1 MSSNMKIK
9 FDQLRYQDDAVRAA
23 VDVFVGQK
31 LVPNNFT
38 VYDQELLGKVQTSVG
53 VGNGFTVSKEMI
65 LDNVKNVQ
73 VSNGI
78 NPTKELNAGFPQFN
92 VEMETGTGKTFVYLK
107 TILELN
113 KEYGLTKFIIL
124 VPSVAILEG
133 VRKTYEITKDFFK
146 SQYDG
151 AVYNAFVYN
160 SDKPNDVRNFA
171 ASSNIEIMII
181 NIQKF
186 NRDDTKFKQPTDQL
200 QGVAPIELVQQTN
213 PILIID
219 EPQST
224 DNTDNAKAA
233 IRELNPSVAFRYSA
247 THRDK
252 SYPLIY
258 RLGPVEAYDQELVKQ
273 IVVSSIE
280 ADADGNEAYMRLIS
294 TDAKKQTAKLG
305 VYKFKKGAAGEQAE
319 IIVKKGDN
327 IALKTKLSVYDD
339 YGDVQDI
346 DFTRDDDPST
356 QAVHFTTHES
366 LTMASQNIQDE
377 NAKRLQIRN
386 TIRNH
391 LNKELYLNPRGIKV
405 LSLFFIDE
413 VAKYRASQDVDAELG
428 EYGRWFEEEYER
440 LIAEDTYKNLR
451 DRDVPVREV
460 HNGYFSVDGKT
471 GAFKNSRVDTKGNNK
486 ATKDDESAYETIM
499 KNKEGLLTFYD
510 EEKGDTSN
518 ANKLRFIWS
527 HSALKE
533 GWDNPNVF
541 QIATLVETKDTI
553 TKRQKIGRGLRIAVN
568 QDGQRVPGF
577 DVNTLT
583 VMANESYEKFA
594 TDLQKEYEDDGV
606 EFGKFEDIIFTK
618 IERTVVAEDGT
629 ESTRHLTVDESIQLV
644 TELVDAGYVSSN
656 RKATSKLQEAVQR
669 QTIELSDEFSDV
681 KTEVLR
687 ISEHNMG
694 RVPIKR
700 DMPIKDV
707 PAKLDL
713 IKDPNFLELWNH
725 INKKTTYEIHF
736 DEDQFVNLAVARL
749 KQGSPISRVQ
759 YTTRMASIKQTD
771 GGIVYDAEQGDGTRE
786 TVAKAEYDLSKFDIL
801 TYLQNET
808 GLTRRI
814 IARILNGAAERVTAD
829 FKMNPVAYEEYVGDL
844 LNELKENHIAENI
857 VYKMTDEEWDAE
869 LFKSEP
875 LRGVVEGDTPNMVSV
890 SDAKTPYEYVRY
902 DSTIEKK
909 FAEAANLD
917 NNVKYFIKL
926 PAWFKIATPTRNYN
940 PDWAVLKEVNGEKV
954 MHFVA
959 ETKGTIE
966 SELARPERVRI
977 QYGREH
983 FKALRR
989 DGVDVEYRVITDENQ
1004 L

>member
-1 MSSNMKIK
+1 MKIK
-9 FDQLRYQDDAVRAA
+9 FDQLSYQDDAVKSAT
-23 VDVFVGQK
+23 DVFNAQEIK
-31 LVPNNFT
+31 YNNFT
-38 VYDQELLGKVQTSVG
+38 VLGHELLGSIQTEVGLGNGVSVSEDSMLTSVQS
-53 VGNGFTVSKEMI
+53 VQFENGLTPVTT
-65 LDNVKNVQ
+65 L
-73 VSNGI
+73 
-78 NPTKELNAGFPQFN
+78 NPGFPQFN
-92 VEMETGTGKTFVYLK
+92 IEMETGTGKTFVYFK

-113 KEYGLTKFIIL
+113 KKYGFTKFVIL

-160 SDKPNDVRNFA
+160 SDKSNDVHNFA

-186 NRDDTKFKQPTDQL
+186 NRYDTKFKQPTEKL
-200 QGVAPIELVQQTN
+200 EGVAPIELVQQTN

-294 TDAKKQTAKLG
+294 TDSKKQTAKLG

-319 IIVKKGDN
+319 ITVKKGDN

-346 DFTRDDDPST
+346 DFTRDDDPNT
-356 QAVHFTTHES
+356 QAVHFTTQES
-366 LTMASQNIQDE
+366 LTMASQNTQDE

-391 LNKELYLNPRGIKV
+391 LNKELYLNPKGINV

-413 VAKYRASQDVDAELG
+413 VAKYRASQDEDAELG

-460 HNGYFSVDGKT
+460 HNGYFSVDKT
-471 GAFKNSRVDTKGNNK
+471 GAFKNSKVDKFGNNK
-486 ATKDDESAYETIM
+486 ATKDDESTFENIM

-510 EEKGDTSN
+510 EEKGNTSN

-553 TKRQKIGRGLRIAVN
+553 TKRQKIGRGLCIAVN

-629 ESTRHLTVDESIQLV
+629 ESTRRLTVDESTQLV
-644 TELVDAGYVSSN
+644 NELVDTGYVSSN

-681 KTEVLR
+681 KAEVLR
-687 ISEHNMG
+687 IAEHNMG
-694 RVPIKR
+694 RVPVKR
-700 DMPIKDV
+700 DMTIKDV

-736 DEDQFVNLAVARL
+736 DENQFVHLAVARL
-749 KQGSPISRVQ
+749 KQGSPISRVR
-759 YTTRMASIKQTD
+759 YTTRMASIKQTE
-771 GGIVYDAEQGDGTRE
+771 GGIVYDAEQGNGTRE

-829 FKMNPVAYEEYVGDL
+829 LKMNPVAYEEYVGDL

-875 LRGVVEGDTPNMVSV
+875 LRGVVEGDMPNMVPV
-890 SDAKTPYEYVRY
+890 SDAKTPYAYVRY
-902 DSTIEKK
+902 DSKIEKK
-909 FAEAANLD
+909 FAEASNLD

-926 PAWFKIATPTRNYN
+926 PSWFKISTPTRNYN
-940 PDWAVLKEVNGEKV
+940 PDWAVLKEINGDKV

-966 SELARPERVRI
+966 SELTRPERVRI

-983 FKALRR
+983 FRALGR
-989 DGVDVEYRVITDENQ
+989 DGVDVEYRVVTDENQ

>member
-1 MSSNMKIK
+1 MKIK
-9 FDQLRYQDDAVRAA
+9 FDQLQYQDDAVASA
-23 VDVFVGQK
+23 VGVFAGQSIQS
-31 LVPNNFT
+31 NNFT
-38 VYDQELLGKVQTSVG
+38 VMGQEMFGQIQTEIG
-53 VGNGFTVSKEMI
+53 VGNGIDIPKEA
-65 LDNVKNVQ
+65 LFKNAQ
-73 VSNGI
+73 KIQIENGI
-78 NPTKELNAGFPQFN
+78 TPSYNQQDSFPQFN
-92 VEMETGTGKTFVYLK
+92 IEMETGTGKTFVYVK
-107 TILELN
+107 TILELH
-113 KEYGLTKFIIL
+113 KLYGFTKFVIL

-160 SDKPNDVRNFA
+160 SDKLNDVRNFA

-200 QGVAPIELVQQTN
+200 QGAAPVELVQQTN

-319 IIVKKGDN
+319 ITVKKGDN

-346 DFTRDDDPST
+346 DFTRDDDPNT

-391 LNKELYLNPRGIKV
+391 LNKELYLNPKGIKV

-413 VAKYRASQDVDAELG
+413 VAKYRASQDEDADLG
-428 EYGRWFEEEYER
+428 EYGRWFEEEYDR

-460 HNGYFSVDGKT
+460 HNGYFSVDKT
-471 GAFKNSRVDTKGNNK
+471 GAFKNSKVDKFGNIK
-486 ATKDDESAYETIM
+486 ETKDDASTFETIM

-510 EEKGDTSN
+510 EEKGNTSN

-594 TDLQKEYEDDGV
+594 TDLQKEYEDAGV

-618 IERTVVAEDGT
+618 IERTVIAEDGT
-629 ESTRHLTVDESIQLV
+629 ESTRHLTVDESTQLV
-644 TELVDAGYVSSN
+644 NELVDAGYISSN

-681 KTEVLR
+681 KAEVIR

-700 DMPIKDV
+700 DMPIKNV

-713 IKDPNFLELWNH
+713 IKDPNFLDLWNH

-749 KQGSPISRVQ
+749 KHGSPISRVQ

-989 DGVDVEYRVITDENQ
+989 DGVDVEYRVVTDENQ

>member
-1 MSSNMKIK
+1 MKIK
-9 FDQLRYQDDAVRAA
+9 FDQLQYQDDAVASA
-23 VDVFVGQK
+23 VGVFAGQSIQS
-31 LVPNNFT
+31 NNFT
-38 VYDQELLGKVQTSVG
+38 VMGQEMFGQIQTEIG
-53 VGNGFTVSKEMI
+53 VGNGIDIPKEA
-65 LDNVKNVQ
+65 LFKNAQ
-73 VSNGI
+73 KIQIENGI
-78 NPTKELNAGFPQFN
+78 TPSYNQQDSFPQFN
-92 VEMETGTGKTFVYLK
+92 IEMETGTGKTFVYVK
-107 TILELN
+107 TILELH
-113 KEYGLTKFIIL
+113 KLYGFTKFVIL
-124 VPSVAILEG
+124 VPSVAILES
-133 VRKTYEITKDFFK
+133 VRKTFETTADFFHG
-146 SQYDG
+146 QYNG
-151 AVYNAFVYN
+151 EVYNAFVYN
-160 SDKPNDVRNFA
+160 SDRPNDVRGFA
-171 ASSNIEIMII
+171 SSSNIEIMII

-200 QGVAPIELVQQTN
+200 QGVAPIELVQQTR

-258 RLGPVEAYDQELVKQ
+258 RLGPVEAYNQGLVKQ

-280 ADADGNEAYMRLIS
+280 ADTDGNEAYMRLIS
-294 TDAKKQTAKLG
+294 TDAKKQTAKLA
-305 VYKFKKGAAGEQAE
+305 VYKAKKGSAGEQTK
-319 IIVKKGDN
+319 ITVKKGDN

-346 DFTRDDDPST
+346 DFTRDDDPNT

-391 LNKELYLNPRGIKV
+391 LNKELYLNPKGIKV

-413 VAKYRASQDVDAELG
+413 VAKYRASQDEDAELG

-460 HNGYFSVDGKT
+460 HNGYFSVDKT
-471 GAFKNSRVDTKGNNK
+471 GAFKNSKVDKFGNNK
-486 ATKDDESAYETIM
+486 ATKDDASTFETIM

-510 EEKGDTSN
+510 EEKGNTSN

-629 ESTRHLTVDESIQLV
+629 ESTRRLTVDESTQLV
-644 TELVDAGYVSSN
+644 KELVDAGYVSSN

-669 QTIELSDEFSDV
+669 QTIELSDEFGDV
-681 KTEVLR
+681 KAEVLR
-687 ISEHNMG
+687 IAEHNMG
-694 RVPIKR
+694 RVPVKR

-713 IKDPNFLELWNH
+713 IKDPNFLDLWNH

-749 KQGSPISRVQ
+749 KHGSPISRVQ

-989 DGVDVEYRVITDENQ
+989 DGVDVEYRVVTDENQ

>member
-1 MSSNMKIK
+1 MKIK
-9 FDQLRYQDDAVRAA
+9 FDQLQYQDDAVASA
-23 VDVFVGQK
+23 VGVFAGQSIQS
-31 LVPNNFT
+31 NNFT
-38 VYDQELLGKVQTSVG
+38 VMGQEMFGQIQTEIG
-53 VGNGFTVSKEMI
+53 VGNGIDIPKEA
-65 LDNVKNVQ
+65 LFKNAQ
-73 VSNGI
+73 KIQIENGI
-78 NPTKELNAGFPQFN
+78 TPSYNQQDSFPQFN
-92 VEMETGTGKTFVYLK
+92 IEMETGTGKTFVYVK
-107 TILELN
+107 TILELH
-113 KEYGLTKFIIL
+113 KLYGFTKFVIL

-133 VRKTYEITKDFFK
+133 VRKTFETTADFFHG
-146 SQYDG
+146 QYNG
-151 AVYNAFVYN
+151 EVYNAFVYN
-160 SDKPNDVRNFA
+160 SDRPNDVRGFA
-171 ASSNIEIMII
+171 SSSNIEIMII

-200 QGVAPIELVQQTN
+200 QGVAPIELVQQTR

-258 RLGPVEAYDQELVKQ
+258 RLGPVEAYNQGLVKQ

-280 ADADGNEAYMRLIS
+280 ADTDGNEAYIRLIS
-294 TDAKKQTAKLG
+294 TDAKKQTAKLA
-305 VYKFKKGAAGEQAE
+305 VYKAKKGSAGEQTK
-319 IIVKKGDN
+319 ITVKKGDN

-346 DFTRDDDPST
+346 DFTRDDDPNT

-391 LNKELYLNPRGIKV
+391 LNKELYLNPKGIKV

-413 VAKYRASQDVDAELG
+413 VAKYRASQDEDAELG

-460 HNGYFSVDGKT
+460 HNGYFSVDKT
-471 GAFKNSRVDTKGNNK
+471 GAFKNSKVDKFGNNK
-486 ATKDDESAYETIM
+486 ATKDDASTFETIM

-510 EEKGDTSN
+510 EEKGNTSN

-629 ESTRHLTVDESIQLV
+629 ESTRRLTVDESTQLV
-644 TELVDAGYVSSN
+644 KELVDAGYVSSN

-669 QTIELSDEFSDV
+669 QTIELSDEFGDV
-681 KTEVLR
+681 KAEVLR
-687 ISEHNMG
+687 IAEHNMG
-694 RVPIKR
+694 RVPVKR

-713 IKDPNFLELWNH
+713 IKDPNFLDLWNH

-749 KQGSPISRVQ
+749 KHGSPISRVQ

-989 DGVDVEYRVITDENQ
+989 DGVDVEYRVVTDENQ

>member
-1 MSSNMKIK
+1 MKIK
-9 FDQLRYQDDAVRAA
+9 FDQLQYQDDAVASA
-23 VDVFVGQK
+23 VGVFAGQSIQS
-31 LVPNNFT
+31 NNFT
-38 VYDQELLGKVQTSVG
+38 VMGQEMFGQIQTEIG
-53 VGNGFTVSKEMI
+53 VGNGIDIPKEA
-65 LDNVKNVQ
+65 LFKNAQ
-73 VSNGI
+73 KIQIENGI
-78 NPTKELNAGFPQFN
+78 TPSYNQQDSFPQFN
-92 VEMETGTGKTFVYLK
+92 IEMETGTGKTFVYVK
-107 TILELN
+107 TILELH
-113 KEYGLTKFIIL
+113 KLYGFTKFVIL

-133 VRKTYEITKDFFK
+133 VRKTFETTADFFHG
-146 SQYDG
+146 QYNG
-151 AVYNAFVYN
+151 EVYNAFVYN
-160 SDKPNDVRNFA
+160 SDRPNDVRGFA
-171 ASSNIEIMII
+171 SSSNIEIMII

-200 QGVAPIELVQQTN
+200 QGVAPIELVQQTR

-319 IIVKKGDN
+319 ITVKKGDN

-346 DFTRDDDPST
+346 DFTRDDDPNT

-391 LNKELYLNPRGIKV
+391 LNKELYLNPKGIKV

-413 VAKYRASQDVDAELG
+413 VAKYRASQDEDADLG
-428 EYGRWFEEEYER
+428 EYGRWFEEEYNR

-460 HNGYFSVDGKT
+460 HNGYFSVDKT
-471 GAFKNSRVDTKGNNK
+471 GAFKNSKVDKFGNNK
-486 ATKDDESAYETIM
+486 ATKDDESTFETIM

-510 EEKGDTSN
+510 EEKGNTSN

-629 ESTRHLTVDESIQLV
+629 ESTRHLTVDESTQLV

-669 QTIELSDEFSDV
+669 QTIELSDEFGDV
-681 KTEVLR
+681 KAEVLR
-687 ISEHNMG
+687 IAEHNMG
-694 RVPIKR
+694 RVPVKR

-749 KQGSPISRVQ
+749 KHGSPISRVQ

-890 SDAKTPYEYVRY
+890 SDAKTPYAYVRY
-902 DSTIEKK
+902 DSKIEKK
-909 FAEAANLD
+909 FAESANLD

-926 PAWFKIATPTRNYN
+926 PSWFKISTPTRNYN
-940 PDWAVLKEVNGEKV
+940 PDWAVLKEINGDKV

-983 FKALRR
+983 FRALGR
-989 DGVDVEYRVITDENQ
+989 DGVDVEYRVVTDENQ

>member
-1 MSSNMKIK
+1 MKIK
-9 FDQLRYQDDAVRAA
+9 FDQLQYQDDAVASA
-23 VDVFVGQK
+23 VGVFAGQSIQS
-31 LVPNNFT
+31 NNFT
-38 VYDQELLGKVQTSVG
+38 VMGQEMFGQIQTEIG
-53 VGNGFTVSKEMI
+53 VGNGIDIPKEA
-65 LDNVKNVQ
+65 LFKNAQ
-73 VSNGI
+73 KIQIENGI
-78 NPTKELNAGFPQFN
+78 TPSYNQQDSFPQFN
-92 VEMETGTGKTFVYLK
+92 IEMETGTGKTFVYVK
-107 TILELN
+107 TILELH
-113 KEYGLTKFIIL
+113 KLYGFTKFVIL

-133 VRKTYEITKDFFK
+133 VRKTFETTADFFHG
-146 SQYDG
+146 QYNG
-151 AVYNAFVYN
+151 EVYNAFVYN
-160 SDKPNDVRNFA
+160 SDRPNDVRGFA
-171 ASSNIEIMII
+171 SSSNIEIMII

-200 QGVAPIELVQQTN
+200 QGVAPIELVQQTR

-319 IIVKKGDN
+319 ITVKKGDN

-346 DFTRDDDPST
+346 DFTRDDDPNT

-391 LNKELYLNPRGIKV
+391 LNKELYLNPKGIKV

-413 VAKYRASQDVDAELG
+413 VAKYRASQDEDAELG

-510 EEKGDTSN
+510 EEKGNTSN

-629 ESTRHLTVDESIQLV
+629 ESTRRLTVDESTQLV
-644 TELVDAGYVSSN
+644 KELVDAGYVSSN

-669 QTIELSDEFSDV
+669 QTIELSDEFGDV
-681 KTEVLR
+681 KAEVLR
-687 ISEHNMG
+687 IAEHNMG
-694 RVPIKR
+694 RVPVKR

-713 IKDPNFLELWNH
+713 IKDPNFLDLWNH

-749 KQGSPISRVQ
+749 KHGSPISRVQ

-829 FKMNPVAYEEYVGDL
+829 FKMNPVSYEEYVGDL

-989 DGVDVEYRVITDENQ
+989 DGVDVEYRVVTDENQ

>member
-1 MSSNMKIK
+1 MKIK
-9 FDQLRYQDDAVRAA
+9 FDQLQYQDDAVAST
-23 VDVFVGQK
+23 VGVFAGQSIQS
-31 LVPNNFT
+31 NNFT
-38 VYDQELLGKVQTSVG
+38 VMGQEMFGQIQTEIG
-53 VGNGFTVSKEMI
+53 VGNGIDIPKEA
-65 LDNVKNVQ
+65 LFKNAQ
-73 VSNGI
+73 KIQIENGI
-78 NPTKELNAGFPQFN
+78 TPSYNQQDSFPQFN
-92 VEMETGTGKTFVYLK
+92 IEMETGTGKTFVYVK
-107 TILELN
+107 TILELH
-113 KEYGLTKFIIL
+113 KLYGFTKFVIL

-133 VRKTYEITKDFFK
+133 VRKTFETTADFFHG
-146 SQYDG
+146 QYNG
-151 AVYNAFVYN
+151 EVYNAFVYN
-160 SDKPNDVRNFA
+160 SDRPNDVSGFA
-171 ASSNIEIMII
+171 SSSNIEIMII

-186 NRDDTKFKQPTDQL
+186 NRDDTKFKQPTEAL

-224 DNTDNAKAA
+224 DNTDNAKTA

-319 IIVKKGDN
+319 ITVKKGDN

-346 DFTRDDDPST
+346 DFTRDDDPNT

-377 NAKRLQIRN
+377 NTKRLQIRN

-391 LNKELYLNPRGIKV
+391 LNKELYLNPKGIKV

-413 VAKYRASQDVDAELG
+413 VAKYRASQDEDAELG

-460 HNGYFSVDGKT
+460 HNGYFSVDNT
-471 GAFKNSRVDTKGNNK
+471 GAFKNSKVDKFGNNK
-486 ATKDDESAYETIM
+486 ATKDDESTFETIM

-510 EEKGDTSN
+510 EEKGNTSN

-629 ESTRHLTVDESIQLV
+629 ESTRRLTVDESTQLV
-644 TELVDAGYVSSN
+644 NELVDAGYISSN

-681 KTEVLR
+681 KAEVIR
-687 ISEHNMG
+687 ILEHNMG

-700 DMPIKDV
+700 DMPIKNV

-713 IKDPNFLELWNH
+713 IKDPNFLDLWNH

-759 YTTRMASIKQTD
+759 YTTRMASIKQSD
-771 GGIVYDAEQGDGTRE
+771 GGIIYDAEQGDGTRE
-786 TVAKAEYDLSKFDIL
+786 TVVKAEYDLSKFDIL
-801 TYLQNET
+801 TYLQNKT

-829 FKMNPVAYEEYVGDL
+829 FKINPVAYEEYVGDL

-890 SDAKTPYEYVRY
+890 DESKTPYEYVRY

-926 PAWFKIATPTRNYN
+926 PSWFKIGTPTRNYN

-983 FKALRR
+983 FKALGRA
-989 DGVDVEYRVITDENQ
+989 GVEVEYKVVQNEGQ
-1004 L
+1004 LE

>member
-1 MSSNMKIK
+1 MKIK
-9 FDQLRYQDDAVRAA
+9 FDQLSYQDDAVNAVVDLFNGQEIRA
-23 VDVFVGQK
+23 
-31 LVPNNFT
+31 NNFT
-38 VYDQELLGKVQTSVG
+38 VFGPELFGQVQTEVG
-53 VGNGFTVSKEMI
+53 VGNGFSISTSVLLNNTQKI
-65 LDNVKNVQ
+65 QLDNGIQPV
-73 VSNGI
+73 NG
-78 NPTKELNAGFPQFN
+78 LNKGFPQFN
-92 VEMETGTGKTFVYLK
+92 IEMETGTGKTFVYFK

-113 KEYGLTKFIIL
+113 KKYGFTKFVIL

-151 AVYNAFVYN
+151 AVYKAFVYN
-160 SDKPNDVRNFA
+160 SDKPYDVHNYA

-186 NRDDTKFKQPTDQL
+186 NRDDTKFKQPNEDL
-200 QGVAPIELVQQTN
+200 QGAAPVELVQQTN

-280 ADADGNEAYMRLIS
+280 ADEDGNEAYMRLIS

-305 VYKFKKGAAGEQAE
+305 VYKFKKGAAGAQAE
-319 IIVKKGDN
+319 ITVKKGDN
-327 IALKTKLSVYDD
+327 IAIKTKLSIYDD

-356 QAVHFTTHES
+356 QAVHFTTRAS
-366 LTMASQNIQDE
+366 LTMASQNIQDQ

-391 LNKELYLNPRGIKV
+391 LNKELYLNPKGIKV

-413 VAKYRASQDVDAELG
+413 VAKYRASQDEDADLG
-428 EYGRWFEEEYER
+428 EYGRWFEEEYDR

-460 HNGYFSVDGKT
+460 HNGYFSVDKT
-471 GAFKNSRVDTKGNNK
+471 GAFKNSKVDRFGNNK
-486 ATKDDESAYETIM
+486 ATKDDESTFETIM

-510 EEKGDTSN
+510 EEKGNTSN

-541 QIATLVETKDTI
+541 QIVTLVETKDTI

-594 TDLQKEYEDDGV
+594 TDLQKEYEDSGV

-618 IERTVVAEDGT
+618 IERTVMAEDGT
-629 ESTRHLTVDESIQLV
+629 ESTLHLTVDESKQLV
-644 TELVDAGYVSSN
+644 NELVDAGYISSN

-681 KTEVLR
+681 KAEVLR

-694 RVPIKR
+694 RVPIKQ
-700 DMPIKDV
+700 DMPIKNV

-713 IKDPNFLELWNH
+713 IKDPNFLDLWNH

-759 YTTRMASIKQTD
+759 YTTRMASIKQSD
-771 GGIVYDAEQGDGTRE
+771 GGIIYDAEQGDGTRE

-829 FKMNPVAYEEYVGDL
+829 FKINPVAYEEYVGDL

-890 SDAKTPYEYVRY
+890 DESKTPYEYVRY

-909 FAEAANLD
+909 FAEAANLV

-926 PAWFKIATPTRNYN
+926 PSWFKIGTPTRNYN

-959 ETKGTIE
+959 ETKGTTE

-983 FKALRR
+983 FKALGRA
-989 DGVDVEYRVITDENQ
+989 GVEVEYKVVQNEGQ
-1004 L
+1004 LE

>member
-1 MSSNMKIK
+1 MSKPMIIK
-9 FDQLRYQDDAVRAA
+9 FDQLSYQDNAVQSAIRIFEGQETRA
-23 VDVFVGQK
+23 
-31 LVPNNFT
+31 NNFT
-38 VYDQELLGKVQTSVG
+38 VLGQEMLGQIQTEIG
-53 VGNGFTVSKEMI
+53 TGNGRFISAANV
-65 LDNVKNVQ
+65 LDNTKRVQ
-73 VSNGI
+73 LDNGI
-78 NPTKELNAGFPQFN
+78 SPVDSLNPGFPQFN
-92 VEMETGTGKTFVYLK
+92 IEMETGTGKTFVYFK

-113 KEYGLTKFIIL
+113 KKYGFTKFVIL

-160 SDKPNDVRNFA
+160 SDRPNDVHNYA
-171 ASSNIEIMII
+171 ASSNIKIMII

-186 NRDDTKFKQPTDQL
+186 NRDDTKFKQPNEDL
-200 QGVAPIELVQQTN
+200 QGAAPVELVQQTN

-224 DNTDNAKAA
+224 DSTDNAKAA

-319 IIVKKGDN
+319 ITVKKGDN
-327 IALKTKLSVYDD
+327 IAIKTKLSVYDE

-346 DFTRDDDPST
+346 DFTRDDDPNT
-356 QAVHFTTHES
+356 QAVHFTTHQS
-366 LTMASQNIQDE
+366 LTMASQNIQVE

-391 LNKELYLNPRGIKV
+391 LNKELYLNPKGIKV

-413 VAKYRASQDVDAELG
+413 VAKYRASQDEDAELG

-460 HNGYFSVDGKT
+460 HNGYFSVDKT
-471 GAFKNSRVDTKGNNK
+471 GAFKNSKVDKFGNNK
-486 ATKDDESAYETIM
+486 ATKDDESTFETIM

-510 EEKGDTSN
+510 EEKGNTSN

-594 TDLQKEYEDDGV
+594 TDLQKEYEDAGV
-606 EFGKFEDIIFTK
+606 EFGTFEDIIFTK

-629 ESTRHLTVDESIQLV
+629 ESTRPLTVDESTQLV
-644 TELVDAGYVSSN
+644 NELVDSGYVSSN

-669 QTIELSDEFSDV
+669 QTIELSDEFSAV
-681 KTEVLR
+681 KAEVLR
-687 ISEHNMG
+687 IAEHNMG
-694 RVPIKR
+694 RVPVKR

-736 DEDQFVNLAVARL
+736 DEDQFVNLAVDRL

-759 YTTRMASIKQTD
+759 YTTHMASIKQTD

-786 TVAKAEYDLSKFDIL
+786 TVLKSEYDLSKFDIV

-814 IARILNGAAERVTAD
+814 IARILNGATERVTAD

-869 LFKSEP
+869 LFQSES
-875 LRGVVEGDTPNMVSV
+875 LRGVIEGDMPNMVPV
-890 SDAKTPYEYVRY
+890 SDAKTPYAYVRY
-902 DSTIEKK
+902 DSKIEKK
-909 FAEAANLD
+909 FAEASNLD

-926 PAWFKIATPTRNYN
+926 PSWFKISTPTRNYN
-940 PDWAVLKEVNGEKV
+940 PDWAVLKEINGDKV

-983 FKALRR
+983 FRALGR
-989 DGVDVEYRVITDENQ
+989 DGVDVEYRVVTDENQ

>member
-1 MSSNMKIK
+1 MDIK
-9 FDQLRYQDDAVRAA
+9 FDQLSYQDDAVKAVVDLFNGQEIRA
-23 VDVFVGQK
+23 
-31 LVPNNFT
+31 NNFT
-38 VYDQELLGKVQTSVG
+38 VFGPELFGQIQTDVG
-53 VGNGFTVSKEMI
+53 VGNGFSISTSMLLNNTQKI
-65 LDNVKNVQ
+65 QLDHSIQPVN
-73 VSNGI
+73 
-78 NPTKELNAGFPQFN
+78 ELNKGFPQFN
-92 VEMETGTGKTFVYLK
+92 IDMETGTGKTFVYFK

-113 KEYGLTKFIIL
+113 KKYGFTKFVIL

-133 VRKTYEITKDFFK
+133 VKKTYDLTKSFFK
-146 SQYDG
+146 SLYDG
-151 AVYNAFVYN
+151 VVYKTFVYS
-160 SDKPNDVRNFA
+160 SDRPNDVREFA
-171 ASSNIEIMII
+171 ASGDVEIMII
-181 NIQKF
+181 NIDKF
-186 NRDDTKFKQPTDQL
+186 NRDDSKFKRPDEFL
-200 QGVAPIELVQQTN
+200 QGASPAELVQQTN

-224 DNTDNAKAA
+224 DNTENAKAS
-233 IRELNPSVAFRYSA
+233 IRGLNPSVAFRYSA

-252 SYPLIY
+252 SYPLVY

-319 IIVKKGDN
+319 ITVKKGDN
-327 IALKTKLSVYDD
+327 IALKTKLSVYDE

-346 DFTRDDDPST
+346 DFSRDDDPNT

-391 LNKELYLNPRGIKV
+391 LSKELYLNPKGIKV

-413 VAKYRASQDVDAELG
+413 VAKYRASQDEDAELG

-460 HNGYFSVDGKT
+460 HNGYFSVDKT
-471 GAFKNSRVDTKGNNK
+471 GAFKNSKVDKFGNNK
-486 ATKDDESAYETIM
+486 ATKDDESTFETIM

-510 EEKGDTSN
+510 EEKGNTSN

-583 VMANESYEKFA
+583 VMANESYKKFA
-594 TDLQKEYEDDGV
+594 DDLQKEYEDDGV

-629 ESTRHLTVDESIQLV
+629 ESTRRLTVDESTQLV
-644 TELVDAGYVSSN
+644 NELVDAGYVSSN

-681 KTEVLR
+681 KAEVLR
-687 ISEHNMG
+687 IAEHNMG
-694 RVPIKR
+694 RVPVKR

-829 FKMNPVAYEEYVGDL
+829 FKINPVAYEEYVGDL
-844 LNELKENHIAENI
+844 LNELKETHIAENI
-857 VYKMTDEEWDAE
+857 VYKITDEEWDAE

-926 PAWFKIATPTRNYN
+926 PSWFKISTPTRNYN

-959 ETKGTIE
+959 ETKGTTE

-983 FKALRR
+983 FRALAR
-989 DGVDVEYRVITDENQ
+989 DGVDVEYRVVTDESQ
-1004 L
+1004 LN

>member
-1 MSSNMKIK
+1 MKIK
-9 FDQLRYQDDAVRAA
+9 FDQLQYQDDAVASA
-23 VDVFVGQK
+23 VGVFAGQSIQS
-31 LVPNNFT
+31 NNFT
-38 VYDQELLGKVQTSVG
+38 VMGQEMFGQIQTEIG
-53 VGNGFTVSKEMI
+53 VGNGIDIPKEA
-65 LDNVKNVQ
+65 LLKNAQ
-73 VSNGI
+73 KIQIENGI
-78 NPTKELNAGFPQFN
+78 TPSYNQQDSFPQFN
-92 VEMETGTGKTFVYLK
+92 IEMETGTGKTFVYVK
-107 TILELN
+107 TILELH
-113 KEYGLTKFIIL
+113 KLYGFTKFVIL

-133 VRKTYEITKDFFK
+133 VRKTFETTADFFHG
-146 SQYDG
+146 QYNG
-151 AVYNAFVYN
+151 EVYNAFVYN
-160 SDKPNDVRNFA
+160 SDRPNDVRGFA
-171 ASSNIEIMII
+171 SSSNIEIMII

-200 QGVAPIELVQQTN
+200 QGVAPIELVQQTR

-258 RLGPVEAYDQELVKQ
+258 RLGPVEAYNQGLVKQ

-280 ADADGNEAYMRLIS
+280 ADTDGNEAYMRLIS
-294 TDAKKQTAKLG
+294 TDAKKQTAKLA
-305 VYKFKKGAAGEQAE
+305 VYKAKKGSAGEQTK
-319 IIVKKGDN
+319 ITVKKGDN

-346 DFTRDDDPST
+346 DFTRDDDPNT

-391 LNKELYLNPRGIKV
+391 LNKELYLNPKGIKV

-413 VAKYRASQDVDAELG
+413 VAKYRASQDEDAELG

-460 HNGYFSVDGKT
+460 HNGYFSVDKT
-471 GAFKNSRVDTKGNNK
+471 GAFKNSKVDKFGNNK
-486 ATKDDESAYETIM
+486 ATKDDASTFETIM

-510 EEKGDTSN
+510 EEKGNTSN

-629 ESTRHLTVDESIQLV
+629 ESTRRLTVEESTQLV
-644 TELVDAGYVSSN
+644 KELVDAGYVSSN

-669 QTIELSDEFSDV
+669 QTIELSDEFGDV
-681 KTEVLR
+681 KAEVLR
-687 ISEHNMG
+687 IAEHNMG
-694 RVPIKR
+694 RVPVKR

-713 IKDPNFLELWNH
+713 IKDPNFLDLWNH
-725 INKKTTYEIHF
+725 INKKTTYEINF

-749 KQGSPISRVQ
+749 KHGSPISRVQ

-808 GLTRRI
+808 DLTRRI

-989 DGVDVEYRVITDENQ
+989 DGVDVEYRVVTDENQ

>member
-1 MSSNMKIK
+1 MKIK
-9 FDQLRYQDDAVRAA
+9 FDQLQYQNDAVASA
-23 VDVFVGQK
+23 VGVFAGQSIQS
-31 LVPNNFT
+31 NNFT
-38 VYDQELLGKVQTSVG
+38 VMGQEMFGQIQTKIG
-53 VGNGFTVSKEMI
+53 VGNGIDIPKEA
-65 LDNVKNVQ
+65 LLKNAQ
-73 VSNGI
+73 KIQIENGI
-78 NPTKELNAGFPQFN
+78 TPSYNQQDSFPQFN
-92 VEMETGTGKTFVYLK
+92 IEMETGTGKTFVYVK
-107 TILELN
+107 TILELH
-113 KEYGLTKFIIL
+113 KLYGFTKFVIL

-133 VRKTYEITKDFFK
+133 VRKTFETTADFFHG
-146 SQYDG
+146 QYNG
-151 AVYNAFVYN
+151 EVYNAFVYN
-160 SDKPNDVRNFA
+160 SDRPNDVRGFA
-171 ASSNIEIMII
+171 SSSNIEIMII

-200 QGVAPIELVQQTN
+200 QGVAPIELVQQTR

-258 RLGPVEAYDQELVKQ
+258 RLGPVEAYNQGLVKQ

-280 ADADGNEAYMRLIS
+280 ADTDGNEAYMRLIS
-294 TDAKKQTAKLG
+294 TDAKKQTAKLA
-305 VYKFKKGAAGEQAE
+305 VYKAKKGSAGEQTK
-319 IIVKKGDN
+319 ITVKKGDN

-346 DFTRDDDPST
+346 DFTRDDDPNT

-391 LNKELYLNPRGIKV
+391 LNKELYLNPKGIKV

-413 VAKYRASQDVDAELG
+413 VAKYRASQDEDAELG

-460 HNGYFSVDGKT
+460 HNGYFSVDKT
-471 GAFKNSRVDTKGNNK
+471 GAFKNSKVDKFGNNK
-486 ATKDDESAYETIM
+486 ATKDDASTFETIM

-510 EEKGDTSN
+510 EEKGNTSN

-629 ESTRHLTVDESIQLV
+629 ESTRRLTVDESTQLV
-644 TELVDAGYVSSN
+644 KELVDAGYVSSN

-669 QTIELSDEFSDV
+669 QTIELSDEFGDV
-681 KTEVLR
+681 KAEVLR
-687 ISEHNMG
+687 IAEHNMG
-694 RVPIKR
+694 RVPVKR

-713 IKDPNFLELWNH
+713 IKDPNFLDLWNH

-749 KQGSPISRVQ
+749 KHGSPISRVQ

-989 DGVDVEYRVITDENQ
+989 DGVDVEYRVVTDENQ

>member
-1 MSSNMKIK
+1 MKIR
-9 FDQLRYQDDAVRAA
+9 FDQLAYQDDAVNSA
-23 VDVFVGQK
+23 VNIFRGQEIRQ
-31 LVPNNFT
+31 NNFT
-38 VYDQELLGKVQTSVG
+38 VVGPEMLGQQQNDVG
-53 VGNGFTVSKEMI
+53 VGNSLGVSRKVL
-65 LDNVKNVQ
+65 LDNVREIQ
-73 VSNGI
+73 ITNGI
-78 NPTKELNAGFPQFN
+78 SPIEAMPVGFPQFN
-92 VEMETGTGKTFVYLK
+92 VEMETGTGKTFVYFK
-107 TILELN
+107 TILELH
-113 KEYGLTKFIIL
+113 KVYGFTKFVIL

-133 VRKTYEITKDFFK
+133 VRKTYEITKEYFK

-151 AVYNAFVYN
+151 EVFNTFVYN
-160 SDKPNDVRNFA
+160 PDKPNEVRNYA
-171 ASSNIEIMII
+171 TSATIDIMII

-186 NRDDTKFKQPTDQL
+186 NRDDTKFKQPMEKL
-200 QGVAPIELVQQTN
+200 EGVAPIELVQQTR

-233 IRELNPSVAFRYSA
+233 IRKLNPSVAFRYSA

-319 IIVKKGDN
+319 ITVKKGDN

-346 DFTRDDDPST
+346 DFTRDDDPNT

-413 VAKYRASQDVDAELG
+413 VAKYRASQDEDAELG

-460 HNGYFSVDGKT
+460 HNGYFSVDKT
-471 GAFKNSRVDTKGNNK
+471 GAFKNSKVDKFGNNK
-486 ATKDDESAYETIM
+486 ATKDDESTFETIM

-510 EEKGDTSN
+510 EEKGNTSN

-629 ESTRHLTVDESIQLV
+629 ESTRRLTVDESTQLV
-644 TELVDAGYVSSN
+644 KELVDAGYVSSN

-669 QTIELSDEFSDV
+669 QTIELSDEFGDV
-681 KTEVLR
+681 KAEVLR
-687 ISEHNMG
+687 IAEHNMG
-694 RVPIKR
+694 RVPVKR

-713 IKDPNFLELWNH
+713 IKDPNFLDLWNH

-749 KQGSPISRVQ
+749 KHGSPISRVQ
-759 YTTRMASIKQTD
+759 YITRMASIKQTD

-875 LRGVVEGDTPNMVSV
+875 LRGVVEGDMPNMVSV

-989 DGVDVEYRVITDENQ
+989 DGVDVEYRVVTDENQ

>member
-1 MSSNMKIK
+1 MSKPMIIK
-9 FDQLRYQDDAVRAA
+9 FDQLSYQDNAVQSAIRIFEGQETRA
-23 VDVFVGQK
+23 
-31 LVPNNFT
+31 NNFT
-38 VYDQELLGKVQTSVG
+38 VLGQEMLGQIQTEIG
-53 VGNGFTVSKEMI
+53 TGNGQFISAANV
-65 LDNVKNVQ
+65 LDNTKRVQ
-73 VSNGI
+73 LDNGI
-78 NPTKELNAGFPQFN
+78 SPVDSLNPGFPQFN
-92 VEMETGTGKTFVYLK
+92 IEMETGTGKTFVYFK

-113 KEYGLTKFIIL
+113 KKYGFTKFVIL

-160 SDKPNDVRNFA
+160 SDRPNDVHNYA
-171 ASSNIEIMII
+171 ASSNIKIMII

-186 NRDDTKFKQPTDQL
+186 NRDDTKFKQPNEDL
-200 QGVAPIELVQQTN
+200 QGAAPVELVQQTN

-319 IIVKKGDN
+319 ITVKKGDN
-327 IALKTKLSVYDD
+327 IALKTKLSVYDE

-346 DFTRDDDPST
+346 DFTRDDDPNT
-356 QAVHFTTHES
+356 QAVHFTTHQS

-391 LNKELYLNPRGIKV
+391 LNKELYLNPKGIKV

-413 VAKYRASQDVDAELG
+413 VAKYRASQDEDAELG

-460 HNGYFSVDGKT
+460 HNGYFSVDKT
-471 GAFKNSRVDTKGNNK
+471 GAFKNSKVDKFGNNK
-486 ATKDDESAYETIM
+486 ATKDDESTFETIM

-510 EEKGDTSN
+510 EEKGNTSN

-594 TDLQKEYEDDGV
+594 ADLQKEYEDAGV
-606 EFGKFEDIIFTK
+606 EFGTFEDIIFTK

-629 ESTRHLTVDESIQLV
+629 ESTRPLTVDESTQLV
-644 TELVDAGYVSSN
+644 NELVDSGYVSSN

-669 QTIELSDEFSDV
+669 QTIELSDEFSAV
-681 KTEVLR
+681 KAEVLR
-687 ISEHNMG
+687 IAEHNMG
-694 RVPIKR
+694 RVPVKR

-736 DEDQFVNLAVARL
+736 DEDQFVNLAVDRL

-759 YTTRMASIKQTD
+759 YTTHMASIKQTD
-771 GGIVYDAEQGDGTRE
+771 SGIVYDAEQGDGTRE
-786 TVAKAEYDLSKFDIL
+786 TVLKSEYDLSKFDIV

-814 IARILNGAAERVTAD
+814 IARILNGATERVTAD

-869 LFKSEP
+869 LFQSES
-875 LRGVVEGDTPNMVSV
+875 LRGVIEGDMPNMVPV
-890 SDAKTPYEYVRY
+890 SDAKTPYAYVRY
-902 DSTIEKK
+902 DSKIEKK
-909 FAEAANLD
+909 FAEASNLD

-926 PAWFKIATPTRNYN
+926 PSWFKISTPTRNYN
-940 PDWAVLKEVNGEKV
+940 PDWAVLKEINGDKV

-983 FKALRR
+983 FRALGR
-989 DGVDVEYRVITDENQ
+989 DGVDVEYRVVTDENQ

>member
-1 MSSNMKIK
+1 MKIK
-9 FDQLRYQDDAVRAA
+9 FDQLQYQDDAVASA
-23 VDVFVGQK
+23 VGVFAGQSIQS
-31 LVPNNFT
+31 NNFT
-38 VYDQELLGKVQTSVG
+38 VMGQEMFGQIQTEIG
-53 VGNGFTVSKEMI
+53 VGNGIDIPKEA
-65 LDNVKNVQ
+65 LFKNAQ
-73 VSNGI
+73 KIQIENGI
-78 NPTKELNAGFPQFN
+78 TPSYNQQDSFPQFN
-92 VEMETGTGKTFVYLK
+92 IEMETGTGKTFVYVK
-107 TILELN
+107 TILELH
-113 KEYGLTKFIIL
+113 KLYGFTKFVIL

-133 VRKTYEITKDFFK
+133 VRKTFETTADFFHG
-146 SQYDG
+146 QYNG
-151 AVYNAFVYN
+151 EVYNAFVYN
-160 SDKPNDVRNFA
+160 SDRPNDVRGFA
-171 ASSNIEIMII
+171 SSSNIEIMII

-200 QGVAPIELVQQTN
+200 QGVAPIELVQQTR

-258 RLGPVEAYDQELVKQ
+258 RLGPVEAYNQGLVKQ

-280 ADADGNEAYMRLIS
+280 ADTDGNEAYMRLIS
-294 TDAKKQTAKLG
+294 TDAKKQTAKLA
-305 VYKFKKGAAGEQAE
+305 VYKAKKGSAGEQTK
-319 IIVKKGDN
+319 ITVKKGDN

-346 DFTRDDDPST
+346 DFTRDDDPNT

-391 LNKELYLNPRGIKV
+391 LNKELYLNPKGIKV

-413 VAKYRASQDVDAELG
+413 VAKYRASQDEDAELG

-460 HNGYFSVDGKT
+460 HNGYFSVDKT
-471 GAFKNSRVDTKGNNK
+471 GAFKNSKVDKFGNNK
-486 ATKDDESAYETIM
+486 ATKDDASTFETIM

-510 EEKGDTSN
+510 EEKGNTSN

-577 DVNTLT
+577 DLNTLT

-629 ESTRHLTVDESIQLV
+629 ESTRRLTVDESTQLV
-644 TELVDAGYVSSN
+644 KELVDAGYVSSN

-669 QTIELSDEFSDV
+669 QTIELSDEFGDV
-681 KTEVLR
+681 KAEVLR
-687 ISEHNMG
+687 IAEHNMG
-694 RVPIKR
+694 RVPVKR

-713 IKDPNFLELWNH
+713 IKDPNFLDLWNH

-749 KQGSPISRVQ
+749 KHGSPISRVQ

-989 DGVDVEYRVITDENQ
+989 DGVDVEYRVVTDENQ

>member
-1 MSSNMKIK
+1 MKIK
-9 FDQLRYQDDAVRAA
+9 FDQLQYQNDAVASA
-23 VDVFVGQK
+23 VGVFAGQSIQS
-31 LVPNNFT
+31 NNFT
-38 VYDQELLGKVQTSVG
+38 VMGQEMFGQIQTEIG
-53 VGNGFTVSKEMI
+53 VGNGIDIPKEA
-65 LDNVKNVQ
+65 LLKNAQ
-73 VSNGI
+73 KIQIENGI
-78 NPTKELNAGFPQFN
+78 TPSYNQQDSFPQFN
-92 VEMETGTGKTFVYLK
+92 IEMETGTGKTFVYVK
-107 TILELN
+107 TILELH
-113 KEYGLTKFIIL
+113 KLYGFTKFVIL

-133 VRKTYEITKDFFK
+133 VRKTFETTADFFHG
-146 SQYDG
+146 QYNG
-151 AVYNAFVYN
+151 EVYNAFVYN
-160 SDKPNDVRNFA
+160 SDRPNDVRGFA
-171 ASSNIEIMII
+171 SSSNIEIMII

-200 QGVAPIELVQQTN
+200 QGVAPIELVQQTR

-258 RLGPVEAYDQELVKQ
+258 RLGPVEAYNQGLVKQ

-280 ADADGNEAYMRLIS
+280 ADTDGNEAYMRLIS
-294 TDAKKQTAKLG
+294 TDAKKQTAKLA
-305 VYKFKKGAAGEQAE
+305 VYKAKKGSAGEQTK
-319 IIVKKGDN
+319 ITVKKGDN

-346 DFTRDDDPST
+346 DFTRDDDPNT

-391 LNKELYLNPRGIKV
+391 LNKELYLNPKGIKV

-413 VAKYRASQDVDAELG
+413 VAKYRASQDEDAELG

-460 HNGYFSVDGKT
+460 HNGYFSVDKT
-471 GAFKNSRVDTKGNNK
+471 GAFKNSKVDKFGNNK
-486 ATKDDESAYETIM
+486 ATKDDASTFETIM

-510 EEKGDTSN
+510 EEKGNTSN

-629 ESTRHLTVDESIQLV
+629 ESTRRLTVDESTQLV
-644 TELVDAGYVSSN
+644 KELVDAGYVSSN

-669 QTIELSDEFSDV
+669 QTIELSDEFGDV
-681 KTEVLR
+681 KAEVLR
-687 ISEHNMG
+687 IAEHNMG
-694 RVPIKR
+694 RVPVKR

-713 IKDPNFLELWNH
+713 IKDPNFLDLWNH

-749 KQGSPISRVQ
+749 KHGSPISRVQ

-989 DGVDVEYRVITDENQ
+989 DGVDVEYRVVTDENQ

>member
-1 MSSNMKIK
+1 MKIK
-9 FDQLRYQDDAVRAA
+9 FDQLQYQNDAVASA
-23 VDVFVGQK
+23 VGVFAGQSIQS
-31 LVPNNFT
+31 NNFT
-38 VYDQELLGKVQTSVG
+38 VMGQEMFGQIQTEIG
-53 VGNGFTVSKEMI
+53 VGNGIDIPKEA
-65 LDNVKNVQ
+65 LLKNAQ
-73 VSNGI
+73 KIQIENGI
-78 NPTKELNAGFPQFN
+78 TPSYNQQDSFPQFN
-92 VEMETGTGKTFVYLK
+92 IEMETGTGKTFVYVK
-107 TILELN
+107 TILELH
-113 KEYGLTKFIIL
+113 KLYGFTKFVIL

-133 VRKTYEITKDFFK
+133 VRKTFETTADFFHG
-146 SQYDG
+146 QYNG
-151 AVYNAFVYN
+151 EVYNAFVYN
-160 SDKPNDVRNFA
+160 SDRPNDVRGFA
-171 ASSNIEIMII
+171 SSSNIEIMII

-200 QGVAPIELVQQTN
+200 QGVAPIELVQQTR

-258 RLGPVEAYDQELVKQ
+258 RLGPVEAYNQGLVKQ

-280 ADADGNEAYMRLIS
+280 ADTDGNEAYMRLIS
-294 TDAKKQTAKLG
+294 TDAKKQTAKLA
-305 VYKFKKGAAGEQAE
+305 VYKAKKGSAGEQTK
-319 IIVKKGDN
+319 ITVKKGDN

-346 DFTRDDDPST
+346 DFTRDDDPNT

-391 LNKELYLNPRGIKV
+391 LNKELYLNPKGIKV

-413 VAKYRASQDVDAELG
+413 VAKYRASQDEDAELG

-460 HNGYFSVDGKT
+460 HNGYFSVDKT
-471 GAFKNSRVDTKGNNK
+471 GAFKNSKVDKFGNNK
-486 ATKDDESAYETIM
+486 ATKDDASTFETIM

-510 EEKGDTSN
+510 EEKGNTSN

-629 ESTRHLTVDESIQLV
+629 ESTRRLTVDESTQLV
-644 TELVDAGYVSSN
+644 KELVDAGYVSSN

-669 QTIELSDEFSDV
+669 QTIELSDEFGDV
-681 KTEVLR
+681 KAEVLR
-687 ISEHNMG
+687 IAEHNMG
-694 RVPIKR
+694 RVPVKR

-713 IKDPNFLELWNH
+713 IKDPNFLDLWNH

-749 KQGSPISRVQ
+749 KHGSPISRVQ

-786 TVAKAEYDLSKFDIL
+786 TVAKSEYDLSKFDIL

-890 SDAKTPYEYVRY
+890 SDAKTPYKYVRY

-989 DGVDVEYRVITDENQ
+989 DGVDVEYRVVTDENQ

>member
-1 MSSNMKIK
+1 MKIK
-9 FDQLRYQDDAVRAA
+9 FDQLQYQDDAVASA
-23 VDVFVGQK
+23 VGVFAGQSIQS
-31 LVPNNFT
+31 NNFT
-38 VYDQELLGKVQTSVG
+38 VMGQEMFGQIQTEIG
-53 VGNGFTVSKEMI
+53 VGNGIDIPKEA
-65 LDNVKNVQ
+65 LLKNAQ
-73 VSNGI
+73 KIQIENGI
-78 NPTKELNAGFPQFN
+78 TPSYNQQDSFPQFN
-92 VEMETGTGKTFVYLK
+92 IEMETGTGKTFVYVK
-107 TILELN
+107 TILELH
-113 KEYGLTKFIIL
+113 KLYGFTKFVIL

-133 VRKTYEITKDFFK
+133 VRKTFETTADFFHG
-146 SQYDG
+146 QYNG
-151 AVYNAFVYN
+151 EVYNAFVYN
-160 SDKPNDVRNFA
+160 SDRPNDVRGFA
-171 ASSNIEIMII
+171 SSSNIEIMII

-200 QGVAPIELVQQTN
+200 QGVAPIELVQQTR

-258 RLGPVEAYDQELVKQ
+258 RLGPVEAYNQGLVKQ

-280 ADADGNEAYMRLIS
+280 ADTDGNEAYMRLIS
-294 TDAKKQTAKLG
+294 TDAKKQTAKLA
-305 VYKFKKGAAGEQAE
+305 VYKAKKGSAGEQTK
-319 IIVKKGDN
+319 ITVKKGDN

-346 DFTRDDDPST
+346 DFTRDDDPNT

-391 LNKELYLNPRGIKV
+391 LNKELYLNPKGIKV

-413 VAKYRASQDVDAELG
+413 VAKYRASQDEDAELG

-460 HNGYFSVDGKT
+460 HNGYFSVDKT
-471 GAFKNSRVDTKGNNK
+471 GAFKNSKVDKFGNNK
-486 ATKDDESAYETIM
+486 ATKDDASTFETIM

-510 EEKGDTSN
+510 EEKGNTSN

-629 ESTRHLTVDESIQLV
+629 ESTRRLTVEESTQLV
-644 TELVDAGYVSSN
+644 KELVDAGYVSSN

-669 QTIELSDEFSDV
+669 QTIELSDEFGDV
-681 KTEVLR
+681 KAEVLR
-687 ISEHNMG
+687 IAEHNMG
-694 RVPIKR
+694 RVPVKR

-713 IKDPNFLELWNH
+713 IKDPNFLDLWNH

-749 KQGSPISRVQ
+749 KHGSPISRVQ

-829 FKMNPVAYEEYVGDL
+829 FKINPVEYEEYVGDL

-989 DGVDVEYRVITDENQ
+989 DGVDVEYRVVTDENQ

>member
-1 MSSNMKIK
+1 MKIK
-9 FDQLRYQDDAVRAA
+9 FNQLSYQDKAVESAVKLFTGQQVRA
-23 VDVFVGQK
+23 
-31 LVPNNFT
+31 NNFT
-38 VYDQELLGKVQTSVG
+38 VLGDTLLGQTQFEMGIGNGFAMSKSELETNLHEIQ
-53 VGNGFTVSKEMI
+53 VGNGITPSKK
-65 LDNVKNVQ
+65 L
-73 VSNGI
+73 
-78 NPTKELNAGFPQFN
+78 NPGFPQFN
-92 VEMETGTGKTFVYLK
+92 IEMETGTGKTFVYLK
-107 TILELN
+107 TVLELN
-113 KEYGLTKFIIL
+113 KQYGFSKFVIL

-133 VRKTYEITKDFFK
+133 VRKSIEMTKDFFH

-151 AVYNAFVYN
+151 VVYNSFVYN
-160 SDKPNDVRNFA
+160 SDRPNDVRSYA
-171 ASSNIEIMII
+171 ASGNVEIMII

-186 NRDDTKFKQPTDQL
+186 NREDAKFKQPTDQL

-319 IIVKKGDN
+319 ITVKKGDN
-327 IALKTKLSVYDD
+327 IAIKTKLSIYDD

-366 LTMASQNIQDE
+366 LTMASQNIQDQ

-391 LNKELYLNPRGIKV
+391 LNKELYLNPKGIKV

-413 VAKYRASQDVDAELG
+413 VAKYRASQDEDADLG
-428 EYGRWFEEEYER
+428 EYGRWFEEEYDR

-460 HNGYFSVDGKT
+460 HNGYFSVDKT
-471 GAFKNSRVDTKGNNK
+471 GAFKNSKVDKFGNNK
-486 ATKDDESAYETIM
+486 ATKDDESTFETIM

-510 EEKGDTSN
+510 EEKGNTSN

-594 TDLQKEYEDDGV
+594 TDLQKEYEDAGV

-618 IERTVVAEDGT
+618 IERTVMAEDGT
-629 ESTRHLTVDESIQLV
+629 ESTRHLTVDESTQLV
-644 TELVDAGYVSSN
+644 NELVDAGYISSN

-669 QTIELSDEFSDV
+669 QTIELSDKFGDV
-681 KTEVLR
+681 KAEVLR
-687 ISEHNMG
+687 IAEHNMG
-694 RVPIKR
+694 RVPVKR

-749 KQGSPISRVQ
+749 KHGSPISRVQ

-814 IARILNGAAERVTAD
+814 IARILNGAADRVTAD

-989 DGVDVEYRVITDENQ
+989 DGVDVEYRVVTDENQ

>member
-1 MSSNMKIK
+1 MKIK
-9 FDQLRYQDDAVRAA
+9 FDQLQYQDDAVASA
-23 VDVFVGQK
+23 VGVFAGQSIQS
-31 LVPNNFT
+31 NNFT
-38 VYDQELLGKVQTSVG
+38 VMGQEMFGQIQTEIG
-53 VGNGFTVSKEMI
+53 VGNGIDIPKEA
-65 LDNVKNVQ
+65 LLKNAQ
-73 VSNGI
+73 KIQIENGI
-78 NPTKELNAGFPQFN
+78 TPSYNQQDSFPQFN
-92 VEMETGTGKTFVYLK
+92 IEMETGTGKTFVYVK
-107 TILELN
+107 TILELH
-113 KEYGLTKFIIL
+113 KLYGFTKFVIL

-133 VRKTYEITKDFFK
+133 VRKTFETTADFFHG
-146 SQYDG
+146 QYNG
-151 AVYNAFVYN
+151 EVYNAFVYN
-160 SDKPNDVRNFA
+160 SDRPNDVRGFA
-171 ASSNIEIMII
+171 SSSNIEIMII

-200 QGVAPIELVQQTN
+200 QGVAPIELVQQTR

-258 RLGPVEAYDQELVKQ
+258 RLGPVEAYNQGLVKQ

-280 ADADGNEAYMRLIS
+280 ADTDGNEAYMRLIS
-294 TDAKKQTAKLG
+294 TDAKKQTAKLA
-305 VYKFKKGAAGEQAE
+305 VYKAKKGSAGEQTK
-319 IIVKKGDN
+319 ITVKKGDN

-346 DFTRDDDPST
+346 DFTRDDDPNT

-391 LNKELYLNPRGIKV
+391 LNKELYLNPKGIKV

-413 VAKYRASQDVDAELG
+413 VAKYRASQDEDAELG

-460 HNGYFSVDGKT
+460 HNGYFSVDKT
-471 GAFKNSRVDTKGNNK
+471 GAFKNSKVDKFGNNK
-486 ATKDDESAYETIM
+486 ATKDDASTFETIM

-510 EEKGDTSN
+510 EEKGNTSN

-629 ESTRHLTVDESIQLV
+629 ESTRRLTVEESTQLV
-644 TELVDAGYVSSN
+644 KELVDAGYVSSN

-669 QTIELSDEFSDV
+669 QTIELSDEFGDV
-681 KTEVLR
+681 KAEVLR
-687 ISEHNMG
+687 IAEHNMG
-694 RVPIKR
+694 RVPVKR

-713 IKDPNFLELWNH
+713 IKDPNFLDLWNH

-749 KQGSPISRVQ
+749 KHGSPISRVQ

-989 DGVDVEYRVITDENQ
+989 DGVDVEYRVVTDENQ

>member
-1 MSSNMKIK
+1 MKIK
-9 FDQLRYQDDAVRAA
+9 FDQLQYQDDAVASA
-23 VDVFVGQK
+23 VGAFAGQSIQS
-31 LVPNNFT
+31 NNFT
-38 VYDQELLGKVQTSVG
+38 VMGQEMFGQIQTEIG
-53 VGNGFTVSKEMI
+53 VGNGIDIPKEA
-65 LDNVKNVQ
+65 LLKNAQ
-73 VSNGI
+73 KIQIENGI
-78 NPTKELNAGFPQFN
+78 TPSYNQQDSFPQFN
-92 VEMETGTGKTFVYLK
+92 IEMETGTGKTFVYVK
-107 TILELN
+107 TILELH
-113 KEYGLTKFIIL
+113 KLYGFTKFVIL

-133 VRKTYEITKDFFK
+133 VRKTFETTADFFHG
-146 SQYDG
+146 QYNG
-151 AVYNAFVYN
+151 EVYNAFVYN
-160 SDKPNDVRNFA
+160 SDRPNDVRGFA
-171 ASSNIEIMII
+171 SSSNIEIMII

-200 QGVAPIELVQQTN
+200 QGVAPIELVQQTR

-258 RLGPVEAYDQELVKQ
+258 RLGPVEAYNQGLVKQ

-280 ADADGNEAYMRLIS
+280 ADTDGNEAYMRLIS
-294 TDAKKQTAKLG
+294 TDAKKQTAKLA
-305 VYKFKKGAAGEQAE
+305 VYKAKKGSAGEQTK
-319 IIVKKGDN
+319 ITVKKGDN

-346 DFTRDDDPST
+346 DFTRDDDPNT

-391 LNKELYLNPRGIKV
+391 LNKELYLNPKGIKV

-413 VAKYRASQDVDAELG
+413 VAKYRASQDEDAELG

-460 HNGYFSVDGKT
+460 HNGYFSVDKT
-471 GAFKNSRVDTKGNNK
+471 GAFKNSKVDKFGNNK
-486 ATKDDESAYETIM
+486 ATKDDASTFETIM

-510 EEKGDTSN
+510 EEKGNTSN

-629 ESTRHLTVDESIQLV
+629 ESTRRLTVDESTQLV
-644 TELVDAGYVSSN
+644 KELVDAGYVSSN

-669 QTIELSDEFSDV
+669 QTIELSDEFGDV
-681 KTEVLR
+681 KAEVLR
-687 ISEHNMG
+687 IAEHNMG
-694 RVPIKR
+694 RVPVKR

-713 IKDPNFLELWNH
+713 IKDPNFLDLWNH

-749 KQGSPISRVQ
+749 KHGSPISRVQ

-989 DGVDVEYRVITDENQ
+989 DGVDVEYRVVTDENQ

>member
-1 MSSNMKIK
+1 MKIK
-9 FDQLRYQDDAVRAA
+9 FDQLQYQDDAVASA
-23 VDVFVGQK
+23 VGVFAGQSIQS
-31 LVPNNFT
+31 NNFT
-38 VYDQELLGKVQTSVG
+38 VMGQEMFGQIQTEIG
-53 VGNGFTVSKEMI
+53 VGNGIDIPKEA
-65 LDNVKNVQ
+65 LFKNAQ
-73 VSNGI
+73 KIQIENGI
-78 NPTKELNAGFPQFN
+78 TPSYNQQDSFPQFN
-92 VEMETGTGKTFVYLK
+92 IEMETGTGKTFVYVK
-107 TILELN
+107 TILELH
-113 KEYGLTKFIIL
+113 KLYGFTKFVIL

-133 VRKTYEITKDFFK
+133 VRKTFETTADFFHG
-146 SQYDG
+146 QYNG
-151 AVYNAFVYN
+151 EVYNAFVYN
-160 SDKPNDVRNFA
+160 SDRPNDVRGFA
-171 ASSNIEIMII
+171 SSSNIEIMII

-200 QGVAPIELVQQTN
+200 QGVAPIELVQQTR

-258 RLGPVEAYDQELVKQ
+258 RLGPVEAYNQGLVKQ

-280 ADADGNEAYMRLIS
+280 ADTDGNEAYMRLIS
-294 TDAKKQTAKLG
+294 TDAKKQTAKLA
-305 VYKFKKGAAGEQAE
+305 VYKAKKGSAGEQTK
-319 IIVKKGDN
+319 ITVKKGDN

-346 DFTRDDDPST
+346 DFTRDDDPNT

-391 LNKELYLNPRGIKV
+391 LNKELYLNPKGIKV

-413 VAKYRASQDVDAELG
+413 VAKYRASQDEDAELG

-460 HNGYFSVDGKT
+460 HNGYFSVDKT
-471 GAFKNSRVDTKGNNK
+471 GAFKNSKVDKFGNNK
-486 ATKDDESAYETIM
+486 ATKDDASTFETIM

-510 EEKGDTSN
+510 EEKGNTSN

-541 QIATLVETKDTI
+541 QIATLVETKDTV

-629 ESTRHLTVDESIQLV
+629 ESTRRLTVDESTQLV
-644 TELVDAGYVSSN
+644 KELVDAGYVSSN

-669 QTIELSDEFSDV
+669 QTIELSDEFGDV
-681 KTEVLR
+681 KAEVLR
-687 ISEHNMG
+687 IAEHNMG
-694 RVPIKR
+694 RVPVKR

-713 IKDPNFLELWNH
+713 IKDPNFLDLWNH

-749 KQGSPISRVQ
+749 KHGSPISRAQ

-989 DGVDVEYRVITDENQ
+989 DGVDVEYRVVTDENQ

>member
-1 MSSNMKIK
+1 MKIK
-9 FDQLRYQDDAVRAA
+9 FDQLSYQDDAVNAVVDLFNGQEIRA
-23 VDVFVGQK
+23 
-31 LVPNNFT
+31 NNFT
-38 VYDQELLGKVQTSVG
+38 VFGPELFGQVQTDVG
-53 VGNGFTVSKEMI
+53 VGNGFSISTSMLLNNTQKI
-65 LDNVKNVQ
+65 QLDHGIQPV
-73 VSNGI
+73 NG
-78 NPTKELNAGFPQFN
+78 LNKGFPQFN
-92 VEMETGTGKTFVYLK
+92 IEMETGTGKTFVYFK

-113 KEYGLTKFIIL
+113 KKYGFTKFVIL

-133 VRKTYEITKDFFK
+133 VKKTYDLTKSFFK
-146 SQYDG
+146 SVYDG
-151 AVYNAFVYN
+151 VVYKSFVY
-160 SDKPNDVRNFA
+160 SADRPNDVQEFA
-171 ASSNIEIMII
+171 ASGDVQIMII
-181 NIQKF
+181 NIDKF
-186 NRDDTKFKQPTDQL
+186 NREDSKFKKPDEYL
-200 QGVAPIELVQQTN
+200 QGISPAELVQQTN

-224 DNTDNAKAA
+224 DNTENAKSA
-233 IRELNPSVAFRYSA
+233 IRGLNPSVAFRYSA

-319 IIVKKGDN
+319 ITVKKGDN

-339 YGDVQDI
+339 YGDAQDI
-346 DFTRDDDPST
+346 DFTRDDDPNT
-356 QAVHFTTHES
+356 QAVHFTNHKS

-413 VAKYRASQDVDAELG
+413 VAKYRASQDEDAELG

-471 GAFKNSRVDTKGNNK
+471 GAFKNSRVDTKGNNR

-510 EEKGDTSN
+510 EEKGNTSN

-606 EFGKFEDIIFTK
+606 EFGKFEDITFTK

-629 ESTRHLTVDESIQLV
+629 ESTRHLTVDESTQLV
-644 TELVDAGYVSSN
+644 IELVDAGYVSSN

-694 RVPIKR
+694 RFPIKR
-700 DMPIKDV
+700 DMPIKNV

-713 IKDPNFLELWNH
+713 IKDPNFLALWNH

-736 DEDQFVNLAVARL
+736 DEDQFVNLAVACL

-786 TVAKAEYDLSKFDIL
+786 TVAKAEYDLSKFNIL

-875 LRGVVEGDTPNMVSV
+875 LRGVVEGETPNMVSV

-989 DGVDVEYRVITDENQ
+989 DGVDVEYRVVTDENQ